1 MINII
6 GILSVLIMI
15 LIFSLIRSIIKNKGL
30 TAQMQFLAN
39 KPPIQTIFD
48 PAGPTNTGMDIIN
61 SFINSNFLK
70 FINSKLIQFN
80 EKSEVALTQ
89 LFSSLSSDEDMK
101 TFIEGFVTLVTVNMS
116 QELKTFFNKYYNVLD
131 EQNNTNDVFVNYI
144 SEWCVL
150 KIRAMQAQMSLAHQ
164 SPTGGIDYSL
174 QRDLEINSSM
184 FLEIE
189 LNLYHS
195 LGIINDQNIGNIAT
209 GGKK

>member
-6 GILSVLIMI
+6 GILSVIIAI

-30 TAQMQFLAN
+30 MGQMQFLAN

-61 SFINSNFLK
+61 SFINANFLK

-101 TFIEGFVTLVTVNMS
+101 TFIEGFVTLITVNMS

-131 EQNNTNDVFVNYI
+131 EQNNTNDVFINYV

-150 KIRAMQAQMSLAHQ
+150 KIRSMQAQMSLSHQ
-164 SPTGGIDYSL
+164 NPAGGLDYSL
-174 QRDLEINSSM
+174 QKDLEINSSM

-195 LGIINDQNIGNIAT
+195 LGIINDQNIGNIGT